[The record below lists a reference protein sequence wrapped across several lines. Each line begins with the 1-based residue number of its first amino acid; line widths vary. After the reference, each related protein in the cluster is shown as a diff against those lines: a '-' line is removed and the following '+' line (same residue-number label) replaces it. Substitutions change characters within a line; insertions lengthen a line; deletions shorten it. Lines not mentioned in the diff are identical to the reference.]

1 MVNEGGEVCL
11 SCALCQ
17 TRKEKR
23 FCPALHGRICP
34 TCCGREREVT
44 LDCPSDCVYLQ
55 QARRNE
61 KPRSLQ
67 DVDREQLFL
76 QVEIPENFVY
86 QREPLVVGLSY
97 GLAKT
102 ARLDRALRDREAIA
116 ALTALAK
123 SYQTLVNSGLHYE
136 APTASL
142 GQQAILAELQQM
154 ITQYRELEQQQLG
167 YSTLRDGD
175 ALKAVVFLLR
185 MALGRTSGR
194 PRSRAFLD
202 FLEARFPEKS
212 SLVTSPQEPGSGL
225 VIP

>member
-1 MVNEGGEVCL
+1 M

-23 FCPALHGRICP
+23 FCPAVHGRICP

-116 ALTALAK
+116 ALTALAQ

-167 YSTLRDGD
+167 YTTLRDAD

-212 SLVTSPQEPGSGL
+212 PLVASPQEPGSGL